1 MSEQDFAHALELYR
15 SNYVQYRVTGRSEY
29 KIAYENAE
37 KWLNSYIDS
46 ISTQITDGKT
56 FVDSFLREY
65 ATANPDLEILRN
77 RFKEIRTKGSE
88 VQDEYQTIR
97 AINESQPKEVDM
109 SPTYTKIGVAV
120 ALVGATL
127 VLTIL

>member
-1 MSEQDFAHALELYR
+1 MSEQDFAQALELYR

-29 KIAYENAE
+29 KLAYENAE
-37 KWLNSYIDS
+37 KWLNSYIES
-46 ISTQITDGKT
+46 ISTQITDGKI
-56 FVDSFLREY
+56 FVDSFLHEY
-65 ATANPDLEILRN
+65 ANANPDLELLRN

-88 VQDEYQTIR
+88 VQDEYQTVR
-97 AINESQPKEVDM
+97 AINASQPTEVDM

-127 VLTIL
+127 VLTML